1 MADSPNYT
9 TTADR
14 PDLAALEV
22 NPPEGYIADKIM
34 PTVIVSQPSGIL
46 YYHAKQSKIEAQKNR
61 EDGTAPNKTQIAQSN
76 LDFTCVQV
84 EARAAIAPRQVPIM
98 GGIEHADEI
107 GAQGAKEAVMAEREQ
122 SVASLLL
129 GGSATTFDP
138 GNVTVQAAAAR
149 TATKGHAGVLKL
161 VASTETLSSIFMEM
175 VRESETCKLLA
186 NVVAGTSPQVAM
198 TALDPE
204 AQARAVAVMF
214 GCRDVLAGDDEIWND
229 GALAGRFAV
238 VRLMD
243 EIRDRYLF
251 RPVFG
256 LTLQYRPEDGQLVR
270 IQSTADTVSVNN
282 LYTATTD
289 MVSKV
294 LNSGAAHVFTLS

>member
-1 MADSPNYT
+1 MSDPNYT
-9 TTADR
+9 ITGDR

-22 NPPEGYIADKIM
+22 NPPEGYIADRIM
-34 PTVIVSQPSGIL
+34 PTIIVRQPSGKL
-46 YYHAKQSKIEAQKNR
+46 YYHSKQNPIQAQKDR
-61 EDGTAPNKTQIAQSN
+61 EDGVTPNKTQIAQSD

-84 EARAAIAPRQVPIM
+84 DARAAIAPRQVPIM
-98 GGIEHADEI
+98 GGIAHADEI
-107 GAQGAKEAVMAEREQ
+107 GAQGAKEAVMAEREK

-129 GGSATTFDP
+129 GGTATTFDP

-149 TATKGHAGVLKL
+149 AATKRHAGVLKL
-161 VASTETLSSIFMEM
+161 VAAAETLSSIFMEM
-175 VRESETCKLLA
+175 VKDNNTCKLMS
-186 NVVAGTSPQVAM
+186 NVVAGTSPNVAM

-214 GCRDVLAGDDEIWND
+214 GCRDVLAGDDEIWDD
-229 GALAGRFAV
+229 GALAGRFAI

-243 EIRDRYLF
+243 NIGDRYLF

-256 LTLQYRPEDGQLVR
+256 LTLQYLPENGQLVR
-270 IQSTADTVSVNN
+270 ITSTGDTVSVNN

-294 LNSGAAHVFTLS
+294 LNSGAAHVFALS